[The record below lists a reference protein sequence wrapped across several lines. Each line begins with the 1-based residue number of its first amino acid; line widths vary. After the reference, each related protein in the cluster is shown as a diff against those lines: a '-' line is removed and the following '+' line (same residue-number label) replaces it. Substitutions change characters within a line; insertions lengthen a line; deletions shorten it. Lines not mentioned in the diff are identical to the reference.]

1 MQSVLKIC
9 RRGSEEYQKQNKT
22 YLSKEGNMKKKS
34 RFLILGVIVF
44 IISCV
49 TVNIYFPAAEVQK
62 AADVIVEDV
71 RQLDKKQEQKPQEQQ
86 KLNQYYQKL
95 KKLSWGTAEAYAQ
108 IDIEV
113 TTPAIRALK
122 DSIKARF
129 PQLKPFYDKGN
140 VGESNTGFLENRDLG
155 NMSLKEKAD
164 LSRLIEQENKDR
176 KDLYAEI
183 MKANKF
189 GPDVLPQIQKIF
201 ANSWRDKSQSG
212 WWIQKDSG
220 EWEKKK

>member
-1 MQSVLKIC
+1 
-9 RRGSEEYQKQNKT
+9 
-22 YLSKEGNMKKKS
+22 MKKKS

-220 EWEKKK
+220 EGEKKK

>member
-1 MQSVLKIC
+1 MEKKLK
-9 RRGSEEYQKQNKT
+9 
-22 YLSKEGNMKKKS
+22 
-34 RFLILGVIVF
+34 FLMLGVIVF

-95 KKLSWGTAEAYAQ
+95 KKLSWGMAEAYAQ

>member
-22 YLSKEGNMKKKS
+22 YPSKEGNMKKKS

-86 KLNQYYQKL
+86 KLNPYYQKL
-95 KKLSWGTAEAYAQ
+95 KKLSWRPAAAYAQ
-108 IDIEV
+108 IDIDV
-113 TTPAIRALK
+113 TPPAIRAMR

-129 PQLKPFYDKGN
+129 PQLSPFYDKG
-140 VGESNTGFLENRDLG
+140 
-155 NMSLKEKAD
+155 
-164 LSRLIEQENKDR
+164 
-176 KDLYAEI
+176 
-183 MKANKF
+183 
-189 GPDVLPQIQKIF
+189 KI
-201 ANSWRDKSQSG
+201 G
-212 WWIQKDSG
+212 
-220 EWEKKK
+220 

>member
-1 MQSVLKIC
+1 MEKKLK
-9 RRGSEEYQKQNKT
+9 
-22 YLSKEGNMKKKS
+22 
-34 RFLILGVIVF
+34 FLMLGVIVL

-71 RQLDKKQEQKPQEQQ
+71 RQIDKKQEQKPQEQQ
-86 KLNQYYQKL
+86 KLNQNYQRM
-95 KKLSWGTAEAYAQ
+95 KKLSWGPATANAAQ
-108 IDIEV
+108 VDVEV
-113 TTPAIRALK
+113 STPAIRALK
-122 DSIKARF
+122 DSMKARF
-129 PQLKPFYDKGN
+129 PQLKPFYDKGAI
-140 VGESNTGFLENRDLG
+140 GENNTGLLDTRDLA
-155 NMSLKEKAD
+155 NLNLKEKAD
-164 LSRLIEQENKDR
+164 LSRLVEQEDKDR
-176 KDLYAEI
+176 RNLYTEI

-201 ANSWRDKSQSG
+201 ANSWRDKSQAG

>member
-1 MQSVLKIC
+1 M
-9 RRGSEEYQKQNKT
+9 E
-22 YLSKEGNMKKKS
+22 KKLQ
-34 RFLILGVIVF
+34 FLMLGVIVF

-86 KLNQYYQKL
+86 KLNQYYQRM
-95 KKLSWGTAEAYAQ
+95 KKLSWGLATANAAQ
-108 IDIEV
+108 VDVEV
-113 TTPAIRALK
+113 STPAIRALK
-122 DSIKARF
+122 DSMKARF

-140 VGESNTGFLENRDLG
+140 IGENNTGLLDTRDLA
-155 NMSLKEKAD
+155 NLNLKEKAD
-164 LSRLIEQENKDR
+164 LSRLMEQENKDR
-176 KDLYAEI
+176 RNLYTEI

-201 ANSWRDKSQSG
+201 ANSWRDKSQTG

>member
-1 MQSVLKIC
+1 
-9 RRGSEEYQKQNKT
+9 
-22 YLSKEGNMKKKS
+22 MKKKS
-34 RFLILGVIVF
+34 RFLILGFIVF